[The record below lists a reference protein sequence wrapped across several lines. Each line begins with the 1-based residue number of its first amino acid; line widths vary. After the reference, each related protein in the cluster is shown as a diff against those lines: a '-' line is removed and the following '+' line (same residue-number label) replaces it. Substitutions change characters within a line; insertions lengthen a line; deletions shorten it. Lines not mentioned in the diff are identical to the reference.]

1 MVQGN
6 EPKDNKPAAKVS
18 TPAGVFIRDMPEGT
32 KLKLTDGSIVEI
44 TANARN
50 GGYVLARYLENS
62 AEPELVGTEEW
73 VFFGDVKE
81 ELD

>member
-6 EPKDNKPAAKVS
+6 EPKDKKPAAKVS

-50 GGYVLARYLENS
+50 GGYVLARYLEHVE
-62 AEPELVGTEEW
+62 EPDLVGTEEW
-73 VFFGDVKE
+73 IFFGDVKE

>member
-1 MVQGN
+1 MVQGS
-6 EPKDNKPAAKVS
+6 EPKDKKPAAKVS

-50 GGYVLARYLENS
+50 GGYVLARYLEHPE
-62 AEPELVGTEEW
+62 EPELVGTEEW